1 MENAR
6 MQSEPHREAAFPLER
21 ISFAVIPDPGCPS
34 EDVRWA
40 GGGDPATGAGPRF
53 ETAFP
58 RGGSYTV
65 IASCGADAH
74 EFRVT
79 VCPIERWLQDAAEF
93 FGPSL
98 DVARVRV
105 KASRFVLGPPG
116 TGWTCNTIVRFKRPR
131 REEDLP
137 SQSTFIHEMAHSWQH
152 QSGQAQ
158 LLKGMLEQVGR
169 IIRRRNPYDFGGP
182 EGARST
188 PALRGLRKEAQAEIV
203 RELWR
208 SRHGFDDDR
217 KGRPFST
224 PGYREDLARLAE
236 EAGIGGPG
244 PGRRTIGG
252 TVDSWLARLVNAVL
266 APME

>member
-1 MENAR
+1 
-6 MQSEPHREAAFPLER
+6 MQAEPHREAAFPFER
-21 ISFAVIPDPGCPS
+21 ISFAVTPDPGCAG

-40 GGGDPATGAGPRF
+40 GGGDPPTGAGPRF

-58 RGGSYTV
+58 AGGSYTV
-65 IASCGADAH
+65 IASCGTDVH
-74 EFRVT
+74 EFGVI
-79 VCPIERWLQDAAEF
+79 VCPIERWLEDAAEF

-98 DVARVRV
+98 ELSRVRV
-105 KASRFVLGPPG
+105 KASRYVFGPSG
-116 TGWTCNTIVRFKRPR
+116 TGWTCNTVVRFKRPR

-137 SQSTFIHEMAHSWQH
+137 SQSTFIHELAHVWQH

-158 LLKGMLEQVGR
+158 LLKGLLEQVGR
-169 IIRRRNPYDFGGP
+169 ILGRDPYDFGGP
-182 EGARST
+182 EGARSAR
-188 PALRGLRKEAQAEIV
+188 ALTGLRKEAQAEIV

-208 SRHGFDDDR
+208 SQNGFDDDR

-224 PGYREDLARLAE
+224 PGYPEDLARLAE
-236 EAGIGGPG
+236 EAGIGGRG